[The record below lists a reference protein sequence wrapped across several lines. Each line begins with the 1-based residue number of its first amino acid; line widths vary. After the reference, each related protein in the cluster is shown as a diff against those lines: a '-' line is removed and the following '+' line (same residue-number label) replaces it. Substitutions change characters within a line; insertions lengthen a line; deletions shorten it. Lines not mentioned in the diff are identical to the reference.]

1 LLPAWRDT
9 AGQGRDSLGRGTS
22 PEDLARVADKD
33 PEVLRA
39 VDGQKRAVAAS
50 YRDPEA
56 AADALDALIEK
67 SGNDLRVV
75 AQALRQ
81 DGPEVLGEL
90 RGREGWLASPAAKT
104 ERTYAR
110 NAARTIPA
118 SLDHQASARDA
129 TVRNHTTAVDQ
140 QRTRDAVEV
149 PGLSGGLR

>member
-1 LLPAWRDT
+1 MLPAWRDT

-104 ERTYAR
+104 
-110 NAARTIPA
+110 
-118 SLDHQASARDA
+118 ARDA